1 VGVAGS
7 GVGVEPSSAGA
18 AEQPARTTIPRRR
31 TTASERAID
40 TARASNGDG
49 IDAWVEAPSE
59 RFDIPIYSLWRR
71 TGTTL
76 FILPSV
82 RSWAMAVHYER
93 EGPVAVVTVDR
104 PGRRNAIDNETAEA
118 LGDAWERF
126 DGDDDALVGVLTGS
140 EGTFS
145 AGADLKAMDLA
156 DRPEGWLGFTR
167 TRVSKPTIAAI
178 EGHCVAGGLE
188 MALWCDLRVASESAV
203 FGCFERRFGV
213 PLVDGGT
220 QRLPHVVGL
229 GRALDMIITGREVD
243 PETAKEWGLV
253 NRLVEEGA
261 ALDTAVRLGETVAEF
276 PQETLRTDREAVYDG
291 LGSTLEQGLAAEGW
305 HGSRALDVA
314 EAGADRFAGGAGRSG
329 EGVPDEE

>member
-1 VGVAGS
+1 MT
-7 GVGVEPSSAGA
+7 VEYD
-18 AEQPARTTIPRRR
+18 RR
-31 TTASERAID
+31 
-40 TARASNGDG
+40 
-49 IDAWVEAPSE
+49 
-59 RFDIPIYSLWRR
+59 
-71 TGTTL
+71 
-76 FILPSV
+76 
-82 RSWAMAVHYER
+82 
-93 EGPVAVVTVDR
+93 GPVAVVTVDR
-104 PGRRNAIDNETAEA
+104 PERRNAIDDATAEA

-145 AGADLKAMDLA
+145 AGADLKEMDLQ

-188 MALWCDLRVASESAV
+188 MALWCDLRVASESAT

-220 QRLPHVVGL
+220 QRLPRVVGL
-229 GRALDMIITGREVD
+229 GRALELILTGRELA

-253 NRLVEEGA
+253 NRLTPEGE
-261 ALDTAVRLGETVAEF
+261 ALETAVEMAELVAGF
-276 PQETLRTDREAVYDG
+276 PQETVRTDRAAVYDG
-291 LGSTLEQGLAAEGW
+291 LGSTLEQGLATEGW
-305 HGSRALDVA
+305 HGSRALETAV
-314 EAGADRFAGGAGRSG
+314 EGADRFAGGEGRGG